1 MRICKLGEDVLRQK
15 CVSVESNEINDE
27 LRATLN
33 EMFETKTKLLE
44 DSNKIILTFPSN
56 STAILSIK
64 TTSL

>member
-33 EMFETKTKLLE
+33 EMFETMISADGVGLAAPQVGISKRFFVV
-44 DSNKIILTFPSN
+44 IY
-56 STAILSIK
+56 
-64 TTSL
+64 